1 MPVWAMVFLFFM
13 WFMVDSASKAHFS
26 STNVLPSRLEKLRKK
41 SSMGAYAPKVSKGR
55 SQTSFVFMPFGRAR
69 RREISCY
76 NEKIVCFFRQPYL
89 TAFPN
94 RSLA

>member
-41 SSMGAYAPKVSKGR
+41 IKYGSVRTEGF
-55 SQTSFVFMPFGRAR
+55 QRA
-69 RREISCY
+69 IA
-76 NEKIVCFFRQPYL
+76 NFVCFHALWSRPQARNL
-89 TAFPN
+89 
-94 RSLA
+94 LLQ